1 MEGGGA
7 SVSVDKAASPE
18 RLTVLEVL
26 DYLKRGTAAAGLL
39 FVVAYALGMIALS
52 TFFGRYGLQVS
63 DLLKVRYVCLGL
75 SGVAMLIPIAVCFWW
90 AGKWA
95 PGAKKWRILKK
106 LGAGAVMVLFC
117 TGLVSVCWLGW
128 LSMLINFAGLT
139 GFADKL
145 PASQWL
151 AVACWGLLVGVI
163 SCGMLFQFAGENW
176 HAPVNLCGMVFFM
189 GLVGAV
195 ALAEYVPYLPPWAGG
210 LAMGH
215 VQVITHDPDLERI
228 LTGRVVVAESTPE
241 RYVFW
246 VQGEGSDRLVEV
258 PSSLI
263 VAVIGEREAQ
273 TSEAG
278 QE

>member
-75 SGVAMLIPIAVCFWW
+75 SGVAMLIPVAVCFWW

-106 LGAGAVMVLFC
+106 LHAGAVMVLVC
-117 TGLVSVCWLGW
+117 TGIVSVWWLVW
-128 LSMLINFAGLT
+128 LSTLT
-139 GFADKL
+139 RWGAKL
-145 PASQWL
+145 PVSHLVL
-151 AVACWGLLVGVI
+151 AVCFALAVGLI
-163 SCGMLFQFAGENW
+163 SCGMLFRFAGLDW
-176 HAPVNLCGMVFFM
+176 HAPVILSVMVLFM
-189 GLVGAV
+189 GLVVAV
-195 ALAEYVPYLPPWAGG
+195 TLAEYVPYLPPWAGG

-215 VQVITHDPDLERI
+215 VQVITHDPDLESI
-228 LTGRVVVAESTPE
+228 LTGRLVVAECTPE

-246 VQGEGSDRLVEV
+246 VQGEGSDRLIEV

-263 VAVIGEREAQ
+263 VAVIGERAAQ
-273 TSEAG
+273 TSEDG

>member
-1 MEGGGA
+1 
-7 SVSVDKAASPE
+7 VSVDKAASPE

-75 SGVAMLIPIAVCFWW
+75 SGVVMLIPVAVFFWW

-106 LGAGAVMVLFC
+106 LHAGAVMVLVC
-117 TGLVSVCWLGW
+117 TGIVSVCWLVW
-128 LSMLINFAGLT
+128 LSFLT
-139 GFADKL
+139 GFGTKL
-145 PASQWL
+145 PASHWIGF
-151 AVACWGLLVGVI
+151 AAWGLAIGVT
-163 SCGMLFQFAGENW
+163 SLSMLFEFAGPGW
-176 HAPVNLCGMVFFM
+176 PGRVNLCAMVLVT
-189 GLVGAV
+189 GLGVAVG
-195 ALAEYVPYLPPWAGG
+195 LAEYVPYLPPWAGG

-246 VQGEGSDRLVEV
+246 VQGEGSDRLIEV

-263 VAVIGEREAQ
+263 VAVIGERTAQ
-273 TSEAG
+273 TSEDG
-278 QE
+278 RE